1 MAGVLTSPG
10 RNPLGDAF
18 EFFADLKR
26 VVRSGSQFDS
36 DPTDPPSKNTNSGE
50 YQVRCTATDL
60 ALSEH
65 IGEMTLE
72 TESLDKFTYERDTAR
87 GRSEYCDEEEPYT
100 QCLVWPYTN
109 DQFDFTEF
117 D

>member
-26 VVRSGSQFDS
+26 VVRSGSQSNS
-36 DPTDPPSKNTNSGE
+36 DPTDPPLKNTNSSE
-50 YQVRCTATDL
+50 CQVRCTATDL

-72 TESLDKFTYERDTAR
+72 TESLDKFTHALMENVTLLA
-87 GRSEYCDEEEPYT
+87 GEANTVTKRSHIH
-100 QCLVWPYTN
+100 N
-109 DQFDFTEF
+109 A
-117 D
+117 